1 MMKATHLFLAVLLT
15 GAHGAHAA
23 AATTDTVVAAEAQ
36 EDSLYAQGTKAMD
49 EQRWTDAV
57 DTFDKVA
64 AAKGK
69 KADAALYWKA
79 YSLNKL
85 NRKEEAAATCGQLR
99 GRFEDSSW
107 NRECR
112 VLQARTYVIRSD
124 GNGAQTFDIR
134 VPREP
139 FEADLALNKAHLD
152 ATLGTMNLS
161 LGDLRTWTMDGP
173 SFKQKDATED
183 DIKLLA
189 LNGLMLRDP
198 GKGVPLMRD
207 LVKSNKSLELRK
219 QALFALARSKQPE
232 AQQTVTEIATAKGG
246 DPELQREAVQ
256 LLTVSRGKDAGQT
269 LVEIYRNTSDPKV
282 KRAALSGLYSA
293 RDAQRLVELARSEKD
308 LNLKRDIVAQLA
320 VMKDPAAT
328 DYMMELLK

>member
-1 MMKATHLFLAVLLT
+1 MKATYLFLAVLLAGT
-15 GAHGAHAA
+15 HGVHAA
-23 AATTDTVVAAEAQ
+23 STTTETVTVTTEAQ
-36 EDSLYAQGTKAMD
+36 EDTLYAQGNKAMD

-57 DTFDKVA
+57 DSFDKVA

-99 GRFEDSSW
+99 GRYADSTW

-112 VLQARTYVIRSD
+112 ILQARTYVVRASP
-124 GNGAQTFDIR
+124 GGGAYHIGPDDTQIR
-134 VPREP
+134 V
-139 FEADLALNKAHLD
+139 NLD
-152 ATLGTMNLS
+152 ATRAQLDAELGSLNLG
-161 LGDLRTWTMDGP
+161 LGDLRAWTIENDGL
-173 SFKQKDATED
+173 KRKDATED

-189 LNGLMLRDP
+189 LNSLMQRDP
-198 GKGVPLMRD
+198 AKGVPLMRD
-207 LVKSNKSLELRK
+207 LVKSNKPIELRK

-232 AQQTVTEIATAKGG
+232 AQQAITEIATGKGG

-256 LLTVSRGKDAGQT
+256 LFLLSRGKEAAGT
-269 LVEIYRNTSDPKV
+269 LVEIYRNTNDPKI

-308 LNLKRDIVAQLA
+308 LNMKRDIVAQLA
-320 VMKDPAAT
+320 LMKDQVAT

>member
-1 MMKATHLFLAVLLT
+1 MKATYLFLAVML
-15 GAHGAHAA
+15 AVPHASHAA
-23 AATTDTVVAAEAQ
+23 AATENVATMADAQ

-57 DTFDKVA
+57 AAFDKVA
-64 AAKGK
+64 AGKGK

-79 YSLNKL
+79 YSLNKM
-85 NRKEEAAATCGQLR
+85 NRREEAAATCGQLR

-112 VLQARTYVIRSD
+112 VLEARTYVIRSD
-124 GNGAQTFDIR
+124 GEGR
-134 VPREP
+134 
-139 FEADLALNKAHLD
+139 
-152 ATLGTMNLS
+152 
-161 LGDLRTWTMDGP
+161 
-173 SFKQKDATED
+173 SFKISGPGTPPDFENQFVALKAQRDAELGSLNIGLDGLREWTLDGGNLKRKDATED

-189 LNGLMLRDP
+189 VNAVMRSDP
-198 GKGVPLMRD
+198 AKGVPLMRD
-207 LVKSNKSLELRK
+207 LVKSNKPIELRK
-219 QALFALARSKQPE
+219 RALFALASSKQPE

-256 LLTVSRGKDAGQT
+256 LLTMSRGKDAGQQ
-269 LVEIYRNTSDPKV
+269 LLEIYRSSNDPKV
-282 KRAALSGLYSA
+282 KHAALYGLYSV

-308 LNLKRDIVAQLA
+308 LNLKRDIVSQLS
-320 VMKDPAAT
+320 VMRDPVAT